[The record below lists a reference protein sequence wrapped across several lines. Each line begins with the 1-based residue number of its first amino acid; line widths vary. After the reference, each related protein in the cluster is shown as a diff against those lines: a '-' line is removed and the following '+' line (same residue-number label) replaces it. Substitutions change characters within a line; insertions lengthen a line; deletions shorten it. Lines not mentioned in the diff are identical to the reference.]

1 MTGDDPGV
9 VTRER
14 VEPVD
19 ERELVRER
27 KPRGS

>member
-1 MTGDDPGV
+1 MTTDDPGL
-9 VTRER
+9 VTPEQ
-14 VEPVD
+14 VPVD

>member
-1 MTGDDPGV
+1 MIDDLGK
-9 VTRER
+9 VTPER
-14 VEPVD
+14 TTPVD